1 MTPQISQAV
10 GKHIESEL
18 DRLTYS
24 AYLLILDPGV
34 AVSVVMTAIDGSFE
48 EITTGPD
55 LLERTVEL
63 ALEQLRRESRTEGDG
78 ESSAFDAVLYAHS
91 AAINSPTFQSLKDLS
106 GNPILLLD
114 STSRIAFVLHHVLGY
129 KLGEAA
135 AKAQMDETECRAPR
149 RQIMSWLSWIL
160 AYLFDCV
167 HPHTTWPRRHRA
179 GFAYVACLDC
189 GRELPYSLDR
199 MRIVT
204 RVELLADRER
214 DDAWQRTWHH
224 ERCAR

>member
-1 MTPQISQAV
+1 MTPQISQTAD
-10 GKHIESEL
+10 KHIESEL

-24 AYLLILDPGV
+24 AYLLTLDPGV
-34 AVSVVMTAIDGSFE
+34 AVSVVMTAIDGSLE

-78 ESSAFDAVLYAHS
+78 ESSAFDAVLYGHS

-135 AKAQMDETECRAPR
+135 AKAQMDETEYRAQLR
-149 RQIMSWLSWIL
+149 K
-160 AYLFDCV
+160 AYL
-167 HPHTTWPRRHRA
+167 R
-179 GFAYVACLDC
+179 
-189 GRELPYSLDR
+189 
-199 MRIVT
+199 
-204 RVELLADRER
+204 LASFHSEGQVSGGKFLEEP
-214 DDAWQRTWHH
+214 AL
-224 ERCAR
+224 A